1 LRRAR
6 GHAFFDYKER
16 RSGVNVL
23 YKLALSGLILT
34 GQVWGKHWHEDQDDW
49 KWHWQHDLDDDVN
62 HRHAKGCYFE
72 PHDLRVI
79 SAYYAQRH
87 APSSVVDKKIH
98 RNGQLPHGWE
108 TRMQLL
114 PAQVERLLVP
124 LPDGYR
130 RGIINGFAIVYSLQS
145 GVIIDAI
152 ALSGG

>member
-72 PHDLRVI
+72 PHDLRLI
-79 SAYYAQRH
+79 RAYYAQHNVAVAQKALR
-87 APSSVVDKKIH
+87 
-98 RNGQLPHGWE
+98 RNGQLPRGWE
-108 TRMQLL
+108 TRMELL
-114 PAQVERLLVP
+114 PAPIDRLLVP
-124 LPDGYR
+124 LQAGYR
-130 RGIINGFAIVYSLQS
+130 RGIIDGFAVVYSLLS
-145 GVIIDAI
+145 GIVIDATPI
-152 ALSGG
+152 FGSQ